1 MRKIKDK
8 DLMTELRKRFE
19 EKDRALHDLRA
30 VTKNLEDLNQKLR
43 ESETMKSNF
52 LSNIRNEI
60 NNPLSS
66 IIGLSKT
73 LSLGRELSEKDVA
86 TMAYMIHM
94 EAFYLDHQL
103 RNIFAAADIEAG
115 ETKLTIS
122 HVDMVALI
130 NNTIES
136 FRQSIRE
143 KKLKVK
149 FKHASL
155 DGNKE
160 GADFQTDP
168 EKVQLIFSNLLSNA
182 IEFSKKGGVI
192 EVNAQKKGEHLSVSI
207 RDHGTGIRKA
217 DQKVIFDRFR
227 QLDSGTQ
234 KSYRGHGLGLS
245 IARALVELLKGN
257 ISVSSAKNKG
267 STFTFSIAESGV
279 GTDADTYSEF
289 GNVYIFEEELEAE
302 QKI

>member
-1 MRKIKDK
+1 MNKIKDK
-8 DLMTELRKRFE
+8 DLMTELKKRFE
-19 EKDRALHDLRA
+19 EKDRALYSLRA
-30 VTKNLEDLNQKLR
+30 ASRNLKDLNQKLR
-43 ESETMKSNF
+43 ESEEMKSNF

-73 LSLGRELSEKDVA
+73 LSLGQELSGKDV
-86 TMAYMIHM
+86 TIMAYMIHM

-115 ETKLTIS
+115 ETKLTRS
-122 HVDMVALI
+122 HVDIVALI

-136 FRQSIRE
+136 FRQSMRE
-143 KKLKVK
+143 KELKLN
-149 FKHASL
+149 FKHVSL

-182 IEFSKKGGVI
+182 IEFSKRGGVI
-192 EVNAQKKGEHLSVSI
+192 EVNAQKKGDRLSISI
-207 RDHGTGIRKA
+207 KDQGIGIEKS
-217 DQKVIFDRFR
+217 DQKTIFDRFR
-227 QLDSGTQ
+227 QLDTGTQ
-234 KSYRGHGLGLS
+234 KSHRGHGLGLS
-245 IARALVELLKGN
+245 IARALVELLKGD

-267 STFTFSIAESGV
+267 STFAFSIAGSDV
-279 GTDADTYSEF
+279 DTDADTFSEF